1 MVHRPLIRW
10 RASLALA
17 VLAVAMASVAPAGA
31 NPSDP
36 RVTPPSLAWKLPAPA
51 QPALALAAPDRA
63 KLARE
68 DADRTEGPYRYALP
82 MPVKSAAT
90 QAKSARWES
99 LPDGRRRWAFLIEGE
114 GAETL
119 DLIFKRYWLPN
130 GAQLWVRSPEH
141 DLVHGPYTDA
151 HNSPQGVLATPVT
164 QGGKAL
170 VEVVVPAGLESFVEL
185 ELGTVHYGYR
195 GFSFEGGVP
204 MPKAGSCNVDT
215 ICPQG
220 DAWRDQI
227 RAVGRYTVNGFS
239 CTGTLVNN
247 TAGDRR
253 PLFLTAR
260 HCFSTQAEASTVV
273 VFWRYES
280 PTCRTVGS
288 AANGQALPLN
298 HVATN
303 SGSQLLMSFN
313 NADMTL
319 VALNQAVPAVAQPF
333 YAGWDRRDL
342 TPNAAVAIHHP
353 AGDEKRIS
361 FENNPLSVNTSSF
374 ITNRINIPPGFGL
387 RVADWDL
394 GTTEEG
400 SSGSGLFNPDRRVVG
415 TLAGGSAQCGNDLD
429 DFYGRV
435 FSGWTG
441 GGSASTRLSDHLAPG
456 GSGAQT
462 VDGLDGA
469 TSGSSSVTVAVR
481 PGATVQAGTDAFVDV
496 TVTGTGPF
504 NVAIDFEGDG
514 ITDRT
519 LTGVASGQLQS
530 LPVRFPRQASYTVR
544 ATATGSAGTATGQF
558 GVAVTAH
565 DVRATFSTTA
575 QQLCGDSDGLIEPGE
590 QWRLPVSLF
599 NAGAIPT
606 SAQNSW
612 SIFGKSVSGPTGGAG
627 APLASD
633 AFGYTLRDTAAGSC
647 GYQFI
652 DLTQVP
658 EATPLALVPA
668 SSNFPA
674 TDDGA
679 TNALNL
685 NLAGGQSYAF
695 ELYGQTIDTIKI
707 GTNGYISTN
716 SGIIGGDFSPNC
728 NANPVSDGGG
738 LRLNALHA
746 DLVINDIRA
755 VGYQNCP
762 RPSNVGAASQP
773 CLIVQWSGA
782 RQFANNAPPSGNF
795 DLQAII
801 YPQTRAIVYQTR
813 GTLPATTDFPGSTIG
828 LQRIPTSAFNYTCTA
843 ARRPIQPNSSVC
855 YYHPSAQPTGGGAAS
870 ASPAQ
875 VRLLTP
881 ATGLNGAVS
890 GSTTQ
895 RNVDVHFARDLA
907 CGSTARIR
915 YLGTVDERAYSGV
928 INEATLNVGG
938 TGCAPV
944 TTCPEPTG
952 TTPFRPGAHFN
963 PIRSGAGLLPY
974 PAGQSG
980 GLPQLFSLWF
990 TAEANRNPIWYAL
1003 QGTIQ
1008 QNQVTAPIARFARN
1022 GNPPTWVAPTSASFG
1037 ESQITLVENGQLI
1050 LTHQFAGQ
1058 NPGGER
1064 MISLLPGQAP
1074 SPNRTGAWFNP
1085 AEAGWGITFDSYFQ
1099 GPTPNDFIALFLY
1112 DTSGAPRWAT
1122 AQGPAGPLQ
1131 VSALAPHCPN
1141 CVWTDPGPTFRNVGT
1156 LTRGFTG
1163 PGNGTFTINVDTGAP
1178 QQVLWQRNALPI
1190 QILTDLIP

>member
-1 MVHRPLIRW
+1 MSVRHAPSLLP
-10 RASLALA
+10 LALLTLLGA
-17 VLAVAMASVAPAGA
+17 APAALVHAAGSIA
-31 NPSDP
+31 P
-36 RVTPPSLAWKLPAPA
+36 VATPPSLAFKLSVPATAAVSLP
-51 QPALALAAPDRA
+51 APDRA

-68 DADRTEGPYRYALP
+68 DAAVSEGRYRYAVP
-82 MPVKSAAT
+82 MPIKSRTT
-90 QAKSARWES
+90 QAKSATWET
-99 LPDGRRRWAFLIEGE
+99 LADGRRRWTFLIEAD

-119 DLIFKRYWLPN
+119 DLIFSRYWLPN
-130 GAQLWVRSPEH
+130 GAELWVRSPDH
-141 DLVHGPYTDA
+141 ALVHGPYTDA

-164 QGGKAL
+164 QGGKTL
-170 VEVVVPAGLESFVEL
+170 VEVVVPAGLESHVEL

-204 MPKAGSCNVDT
+204 VPKAGSCNVDT
-215 ICPQG
+215 ICPEG
-220 DAWRDQI
+220 NAWRDQI
-227 RAVGRYTVNGFS
+227 RAVGRYTVNGFV

-260 HCFSTQAEASTVV
+260 HCFSTQAEANTVV

-280 PTCRTVGS
+280 PTCRLIGS
-288 AANGQALPLN
+288 AANGQAIPLN

-319 VALNQAVPAVAQPF
+319 VALNQSVPAVAQPF

-342 TPNAAVAIHHP
+342 APSSAVAIHHP

-361 FENNPLSVNTSSF
+361 FENNPLSVNASSF
-374 ITNRINIPPGFGL
+374 ITGSINLPPGFGL

-394 GTTEEG
+394 GTTEQG
-400 SSGSGLFNPDRRVVG
+400 SSGSGLFSPERRVVG

-456 GSGAQT
+456 GASAQT

-469 TSGSSSVTVAVR
+469 TGSGPGVTVAVR

-496 TVTGTGPF
+496 TVNGTGPF
-504 NVAIDFEGDG
+504 TIAVDLEGDG

-519 LTGVASGQLQS
+519 LTGVAGGQVQS

-544 ATATGSAGTATGQF
+544 ATATGSSGTGTGQF
-558 GVAVTAH
+558 GVVVTAH
-565 DVRATFSTTA
+565 DVRATFGNA
-575 QQLCGDSDGLIEPGE
+575 QQLCGDNDALVEPGE

-599 NAGAIPT
+599 NSGANPT
-606 SAQNSW
+606 TAQNSW
-612 SIFGKSVSGPTGGAG
+612 AVFGKSLSGPAGAG
-627 APLASD
+627 GTPLATD
-633 AFGYTLRDTAAGSC
+633 AFGYTVRDTATGSC

-658 EATPLALVPA
+658 EATPLTLNPA
-668 SSNFPA
+668 SANFPA

-685 NLAGGQSYAF
+685 ATYAF
-695 ELYGQTIDTIKI
+695 ELYGQTVETIKV

-716 SGIIGGDFSPNC
+716 TGIIGGDFTPNC
-728 NANPVSDGGG
+728 NVSPVSDGGG

-755 VGYQNCP
+755 VGYPNCP

-782 RQFANNAPPSGNF
+782 RQFVNNAPPSGNF

-801 YPQTRAIVYQTR
+801 YPQTRAIIYQTR
-813 GTLPATTDFPGSTIG
+813 GTLPATTEFPGSTIG
-828 LQRIPTSAFNYTCTA
+828 LQRVGTSAFNYTCTA
-843 ARRPIQPNSSVC
+843 ARRPIQTGNAVC
-855 YYHPSAQPTGGGAAS
+855 YYHPSSQPTGSGGAAVNPTQLRLL
-870 ASPAQ
+870 SPA
-875 VRLLTP
+875 V
-881 ATGLNGAVS
+881 GLNGAVS

-895 RNVDVHFARDLA
+895 RNVDVHLARDLA

-928 INEATLNVGG
+928 ITEATLNIGG
-938 TGCAPV
+938 NGCAAV
-944 TTCPEPTG
+944 TSCPEPAAGPTLKG
-952 TTPFRPGAHFN
+952 GAHFN
-963 PIRSGAGLLPY
+963 PLRAGNGLLPY
-974 PAGQSG
+974 PAGQVN
-980 GLPQLFSLWF
+980 GLPQLFVPWF
-990 TAEANRNPIWYAL
+990 TAEANRNPTWYAL
-1003 QGTIQ
+1003 QSTVEQGQLSSSIL
-1008 QNQVTAPIARFARN
+1008 RFARN
-1022 GNPPTWVAPTSASFG
+1022 GNPATWAPPASASVG
-1037 ESQITLVENGQLI
+1037 QAQVTLVESGQLI
-1050 LTHQFAGQ
+1050 LTHQFTGQ

-1064 MISLLPGQAP
+1064 MIALLPAQAP

-1085 AEAGWGITFDSYFQ
+1085 AESGWGITFDTFAS
-1099 GPTPNDFIALFLY
+1099 GGVPNDFIATFFY

-1122 AQGPAGPLQ
+1122 AQGPAGQLTAQ
-1131 VSALAPHCPN
+1131 VLTPHCPN
-1141 CVWTDPGPTFRNVGT
+1141 CIWTDPDPTRRNVGT
-1156 LTRGFTG
+1156 LNRTFSG

-1178 QQVLWQRNALPI
+1178 QQVIWQQVIWQRNAMPF